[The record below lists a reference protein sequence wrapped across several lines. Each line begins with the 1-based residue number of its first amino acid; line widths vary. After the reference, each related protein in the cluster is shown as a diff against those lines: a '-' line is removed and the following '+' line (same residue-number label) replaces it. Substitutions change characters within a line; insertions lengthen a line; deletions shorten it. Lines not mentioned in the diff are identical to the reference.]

1 MFKVLLTINKDKH
14 FIYLQI
20 DDICTRDELYQFLPV
35 AKWFSIKST
44 GNISDSLLKQVILT
58 FAWSLVHYP
67 NATQLDNI
75 IAGTIDN
82 TSSPTTVMQYVL
94 FKYIIKTKEKSQNAL
109 YLANKI
115 ENASLMMRIKLN
127 TSDTLQI
134 YTAKSSFSS
143 KAEQYN
149 YQGFYTGFVP
159 SRDLKLSMT
168 EMFIENSVDVEN
180 AFCDSVFIDCTYD
193 NEAPGTERYL
203 RIHDVLCRNDLTD
216 DDYLGYQLDV
226 DSPSTVATFVTY
238 IGVCLS
244 VFFLV
249 VSITVN
255 KKIGLTRSVPGKNHE
270 NLSIAL
276 ILSHILFVTGIGAND
291 YQEVCLVVGILLH
304 YIWLTVFAFMT
315 ITNVHMARNIR
326 GMNITNTGGVIEDT
340 IRTKRA
346 LTAAGLFLP
355 LIAVVPSCV
364 MEYMDITPYA
374 PEYKGKVC
382 FPTAYPANLLFV
394 SGPILTCIAIN
405 AISLVMAIAFIYRH
419 TNETKHIQKSQS
431 YQQIN
436 VYIRMSTLTGV
447 FWVTGII
454 GVAFESEAVNY
465 IFIVICSLQGF
476 MIALCNLTTSKV
488 IREVKKL
495 LTPTDSTTTP
505 M

>member
-1 MFKVLLTINKDKH
+1 MTINYVESKDEH
-14 FIYLQI
+14 FNYLQI
-20 DDICTRDELYQFLPV
+20 DDICTRDELYQFLTV
-35 AKWFSIKST
+35 EKLFSIKST

-58 FAWSLVHYP
+58 FAWSLVDYP
-67 NATQLDNI
+67 NATKLDNI
-75 IAGTIDN
+75 NAGTIDN
-82 TSSPTTVMQYVL
+82 TSSPTTVMQFVL
-94 FKYIIKTKEKSQNAL
+94 FTYGILRNDNSQNVL
-109 YLANKI
+109 YLAKKI
-115 ENASLMMRIKLN
+115 ENASLMMKIKLN
-127 TSDTLQI
+127 TSDTLKI
-134 YTAKSSFSS
+134 YTAKSSFSNVY
-143 KAEQYN
+143 QYE
-149 YQGFYTGFVP
+149 YQDLFSDFVA
-159 SRDLKLSMT
+159 SFDLKLQMT

-216 DDYLGYQLDV
+216 DDYLGYRLDV
-226 DSPSTVATFVTY
+226 ENPSTVATFVTY

-244 VFFLV
+244 IFFLV
-249 VSITVN
+249 ASITVN
-255 KKIGLTRSVPGKNHE
+255 KKIGLTRSVPGKNVE

-291 YQEVCLVVGILLH
+291 YQVVCLVVGILLH
-304 YIWLTVFAFMT
+304 YTWLTVFTFMT
-315 ITNVHMARNIR
+315 ITNVYMAKNIR
-326 GMNITNTGGVIEDT
+326 SMVIANTGVIGDT
-340 IRTKRA
+340 IRTKRE

-364 MEYMDITPYA
+364 MEYMDITPYS
-374 PEYKGKVC
+374 PEYEGKVC

-419 TNETKHIQKSQS
+419 TNETKDIQKSQS

-454 GVAFESEAVNY
+454 GAAFESEAVNY

-488 IREVKKL
+488 IRDMKKL
-495 LTPTDSTTTP
+495 LTPTDSTKTP

>member
-1 MFKVLLTINKDKH
+1 M
-14 FIYLQI
+14 
-20 DDICTRDELYQFLPV
+20 YQFLTV
-35 AKWFSIKST
+35 EKLFSIKST
-44 GNISDSLLKQVILT
+44 GNISDSLIKQVIFT
-58 FAWSLVHYP
+58 FAWSLVDYP
-67 NATQLDNI
+67 NATQLRRIVADNI
-75 IAGTIDN
+75 DHEP
-82 TSSPTTVMQYVL
+82 SPTVVMQFVVIKYLIRRNDNLRNFL
-94 FKYIIKTKEKSQNAL
+94 FFVK
-109 YLANKI
+109 KI
-115 ENASLMMRIKLN
+115 ENASLMMKIKLN

-134 YTAKSSFSS
+134 YTAKSSFS
-143 KAEQYN
+143 ELTQDEDRDFFIDFMPIY
-149 YQGFYTGFVP
+149 
-159 SRDLKLSMT
+159 DLKLTMT

-180 AFCDSVFIDCTYD
+180 PFCDSVLIECTYD
-193 NEAPGTERYL
+193 DEVAGTERYL
-203 RIHDVLCRNDLTD
+203 RIDDVLCRNDLTD

-226 DSPSTVATFVTY
+226 ESTVATFVTY

-244 VFFLV
+244 IFFLV
-249 VSITVN
+249 VSIAVH
-255 KKIGLTRSVPGKNHE
+255 KKIGLTRSVPGKNVE

-291 YQEVCLVVGILLH
+291 YQVVCLVVGILLH
-304 YIWLTVFAFMT
+304 YTWLTVFAFMT
-315 ITNVHMARNIR
+315 ITSVSIAKNIR
-326 GMNITNTGGVIEDT
+326 SMVIANAGFIEDT
-340 IRTKRA
+340 IRTKRE

-394 SGPILTCIAIN
+394 AGPILTCIVIN
-405 AISLVMAIAFIYRH
+405 AVCLIMVIAFIYRH
-419 TNETKHIQKSQS
+419 TNETEDMQKSQS

-454 GVAFESEAVNY
+454 GAAFESEAVNY

-488 IREVKKL
+488 IRDMKKL
-495 LTPTDSTTTP
+495 LTPTDSTKTP